1 MSEIGH
7 TTGPH
12 ITEPAV
18 LDRLPQPIVA
28 MAKNF
33 PDGSAIAPHSH
44 RSAQLV
50 YASEGVM
57 TLSTAGGAF
66 VVPPQ
71 RAVWVPAG
79 IEHSIAIRGPLAM
92 RTLYVKPDARDDLPT
107 DCQVVAVSPLLR
119 ELILAATSLPQEYA
133 PGDPAAR
140 LMDVILDQIETL
152 PVAPLHLPMP
162 RDGRTARIAE
172 ALHADPADPC
182 SLAGWAVQ
190 VGASERTLAR
200 LFVQETGM
208 SFGAWRQQ
216 MRLLKS
222 LELLAGGA
230 AVTATAMDVGYESP
244 SAFVAMF
251 RRALG
256 VSPRRY
262 FSNGRG
268 RPKPG
273 RF

>member
-1 MSEIGH
+1 MSK
-7 TTGPH
+7 TGH
-12 ITEPAV
+12 ITEPAI
-18 LDRLPQPIVA
+18 LERLPQPVLA

-71 RAVWVPAG
+71 RAVWVPPG
-79 IEHSIAIRGPLAM
+79 IEHSIAMRGPLAM
-92 RTLYVKPDARDDLPT
+92 RTLYVKPDARRGFPADVR
-107 DCQVVAVSPLLR
+107 VVAVSPLLR
-119 ELILAATSLPQEYA
+119 ELILTATNRAQEYA
-133 PGDPAAR
+133 PDEPTAR
-140 LMDVILDQIETL
+140 LMAVILDQIEIL
-152 PVAPLHLPMP
+152 PVAPLYLPMP
-162 RDGRTARIAE
+162 SDSRIARVAE
-172 ALHADPADPC
+172 ALQMDPSDPN
-182 SLAGWAVQ
+182 SLEDWARQ
-190 VGASERTLAR
+190 VGASQRTLAR
-200 LFVQETGM
+200 LFLLETGM
-208 SFGAWRQQ
+208 SCGAWRQQ
-216 MRLLKS
+216 ARLLRS

-262 FSNGRG
+262 FSGGRKA
-268 RPKPG
+268 RQ
-273 RF
+273 R